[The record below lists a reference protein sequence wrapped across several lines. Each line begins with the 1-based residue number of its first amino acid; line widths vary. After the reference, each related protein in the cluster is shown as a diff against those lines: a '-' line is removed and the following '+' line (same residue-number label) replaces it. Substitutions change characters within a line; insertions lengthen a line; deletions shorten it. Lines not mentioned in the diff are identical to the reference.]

1 MDYRGYE
8 NKFNEIKK
16 NITDFL
22 MTRNQK
28 VLDYAN
34 GTVKSYL
41 DLLDKNDISIKSF
54 KLKIIHSEQT
64 CKKNILEFEQLLSEK
79 TSDIK
84 IFLDTFFL
92 DYDKNTQNYRFFQNR
107 KSDLLMINS
116 HLKRK
121 RQDALVRINN
131 YQKDLSIKNKE
142 KDALVNEK
150 TKNHN
155 QFIMELNRRL
165 AIDLQRCLDNC
176 TKEYLP
182 LERELLDVDE
192 NSAINNIKDKIKSIR
207 INSLDKQAELKNKY
221 YLTVKEEDIKFLTDI
236 EQIELEHE
244 RFKEESDIKVL
255 ECKKN
260 IQLYQLEENRNSFEY
275 DYNKDIQAITEF
287 KKYANEYLEY
297 VTRINSDIVNNLDD
311 SYDFEFLSNVKI
323 NKTAISFYKFGFFN
337 PVIKIME
344 GLKNIINVI
353 NEEFSKYLLE
363 YKNIRNTM
371 YSQISDRLDRIDEVV
386 FKNKKTTLD
395 DYAETID
402 NGLNN
407 LYLDQYLSEEK
418 KCLMKFVNE
427 VLDIIIEITNNLNKD
442 LNDQNLNKKDFDF
455 DNILIDRKEFCSD
468 SDEYDEKLCAINE
481 NIKALKNDIEIYC
494 DLYVK
499 KRDKEKYTFS
509 AEEKNKKQKIEGNFN
524 SKVEIANK
532 EIKKTFDS
540 RNQRFQ
546 MEMKNISQTYI
557 KNHKE
562 TDEKL
567 KYYKNIL

>member
-64 CKKNILEFEQLLSEK
+64 CKKNILEFEQMLSEK

-192 NSAINNIKDKIKSIR
+192 SSAINNIKDKIKSIR

-221 YLTVKEEDIKFLTDI
+221 YLTVKEEDIKFLTDK

-353 NEEFSKYLLE
+353 NEEFSKYALE
-363 YKNIRNTM
+363 YKNLRNTM

-407 LYLDQYLSEEK
+407 LYLDQYLNEEK

-455 DNILIDRKEFCSD
+455 DNILIDRKEFHSD

-499 KRDKEKYTFS
+499 KRDKEKYNFS
-509 AEEKNKKQKIEGNFN
+509 VEEKNKKQKIEGNFN

-532 EIKKTFDS
+532 ESKKTFDS

-546 MEMKNISQTYI
+546 REMKNISQTYI
-557 KNHKE
+557 KNHKD

>member
-64 CKKNILEFEQLLSEK
+64 CKKNILEFEQMLSEK

-84 IFLDTFFL
+84 MFLDAFFL

-155 QFIMELNRRL
+155 QFIAELNRRL

-192 NSAINNIKDKIKSIR
+192 SNAINNIKDKIKSIR

-221 YLTVKEEDIKFLTDI
+221 YLTVKEEDVKFLTDK

-353 NEEFSKYLLE
+353 NEEFSKYALE
-363 YKNIRNTM
+363 YKNLRNTM
-371 YSQISDRLDRIDEVV
+371 YSQISNRLDRIDEVV

>member
-64 CKKNILEFEQLLSEK
+64 CKKNILEFEQMLSEK

-192 NSAINNIKDKIKSIR
+192 SSAINNIKDKIKSIR

-221 YLTVKEEDIKFLTDI
+221 YLTVKEEDIKFLTDK

-353 NEEFSKYLLE
+353 NEEFSKYTLE
-363 YKNIRNTM
+363 YKNLRNTM

-407 LYLDQYLSEEK
+407 LYLDQYLNEEK

-455 DNILIDRKEFCSD
+455 DNILIDRKEFYSD

-499 KRDKEKYTFS
+499 KRDKEKYNFS
-509 AEEKNKKQKIEGNFN
+509 VEEKNKKQKIEGNFN

-532 EIKKTFDS
+532 ESKKTFDS

-546 MEMKNISQTYI
+546 REMKNISQTYI
-557 KNHKE
+557 KNHKD
-562 TDEKL
+562 TNEKL

>member
-64 CKKNILEFEQLLSEK
+64 CKKNILEFEQMLSEK

-84 IFLDTFFL
+84 MFLDTFFL

-155 QFIMELNRRL
+155 QFIAELNRRL

-192 NSAINNIKDKIKSIR
+192 SSAINNIKDKIKSIR

-221 YLTVKEEDIKFLTDI
+221 YLTVKEEDVKFLTDK

-353 NEEFSKYLLE
+353 NEEFSKYALE
-363 YKNIRNTM
+363 YKNLRNTM
-371 YSQISDRLDRIDEVV
+371 YSQISNRLDRIDEVV

>member
-64 CKKNILEFEQLLSEK
+64 CKKNILEFEQMLSEK

-84 IFLDTFFL
+84 MFLDTFFL

-155 QFIMELNRRL
+155 QFIAELNRRL

-192 NSAINNIKDKIKSIR
+192 SSAINNIKDKIKSIR

-221 YLTVKEEDIKFLTDI
+221 YLTVKEEDVKFLTDK

-297 VTRINSDIVNNLDD
+297 LTRINSDIVNNLDD

-353 NEEFSKYLLE
+353 NEEFSKYALE
-363 YKNIRNTM
+363 YKNLRNTM
-371 YSQISDRLDRIDEVV
+371 YSQISNRLDRIDEVV

-468 SDEYDEKLCAINE
+468 SDEDDEKVCAINE

>member
-353 NEEFSKYLLE
+353 NEEFSKYALE
-363 YKNIRNTM
+363 YKNLRNTM
-371 YSQISDRLDRIDEVV
+371 YFQISNRLDRIDEVV

-524 SKVEIANK
+524 SKVETANK

-557 KNHKE
+557 KNHKD

>member
-64 CKKNILEFEQLLSEK
+64 CKKNILEFEQMLSEK

-84 IFLDTFFL
+84 MFLDAFFL

-155 QFIMELNRRL
+155 QFIAELNRRL

-192 NSAINNIKDKIKSIR
+192 SSAINNIKDKIKSIR

-221 YLTVKEEDIKFLTDI
+221 YLTVKEEDVKFLTDK

-275 DYNKDIQAITEF
+275 DYSKDIQAITEF

-353 NEEFSKYLLE
+353 NEEFSKYALE
-363 YKNIRNTM
+363 YKNLRNTM
-371 YSQISDRLDRIDEVV
+371 YSQISNRLDRIDEVV

>member
-64 CKKNILEFEQLLSEK
+64 CKKNILEFEQMLSEK

-84 IFLDTFFL
+84 MFLDTFFL

-155 QFIMELNRRL
+155 QFIAELNRRL

-192 NSAINNIKDKIKSIR
+192 SSAINNIKDKIKSIR

-221 YLTVKEEDIKFLTDI
+221 YLTVKEEDVKFLTDK

-297 VTRINSDIVNNLDD
+297 LTRINSDIVNNLDD

-353 NEEFSKYLLE
+353 NEEFSKYALE
-363 YKNIRNTM
+363 YKNLRNTM
-371 YSQISDRLDRIDEVV
+371 YSQISNRLDRIDEVV

>member
-64 CKKNILEFEQLLSEK
+64 CKKNILEFEQMLSEK

-84 IFLDTFFL
+84 MFLDAFFL

-142 KDALVNEK
+142 KDSLVNEK

-155 QFIMELNRRL
+155 QFIAELNRRL

-192 NSAINNIKDKIKSIR
+192 SSAINNIKDKIKSIR
-207 INSLDKQAELKNKY
+207 INSLDKQAEFKNKY
-221 YLTVKEEDIKFLTDI
+221 YLTVKEEDVKFLTDK

-353 NEEFSKYLLE
+353 NEEFSKYALE
-363 YKNIRNTM
+363 YKNLRNTM
-371 YSQISDRLDRIDEVV
+371 YSQISNRLDRIDEVV

-509 AEEKNKKQKIEGNFN
+509 AEEKNKKRKIEGNFN

>member
-41 DLLDKNDISIKSF
+41 YLLDKNDISIKSF

-64 CKKNILEFEQLLSEK
+64 CKKNILEFEQMLSEK

-84 IFLDTFFL
+84 MFLDTFFL

-155 QFIMELNRRL
+155 QFIAELNRRL

-192 NSAINNIKDKIKSIR
+192 SSAINNIKDKIKSIR

-221 YLTVKEEDIKFLTDI
+221 YLTVKEEDVKFLTDK

-297 VTRINSDIVNNLDD
+297 LTRINSDIVNNLDD

-353 NEEFSKYLLE
+353 NEEFSKYALE
-363 YKNIRNTM
+363 YKNLRNTM
-371 YSQISDRLDRIDEVV
+371 YSQISNRLDRIDEVV

-546 MEMKNISQTYI
+546 IEMKNISQTYI

>member
-64 CKKNILEFEQLLSEK
+64 CKKNILEFEQMLSEK

-84 IFLDTFFL
+84 MFLDAFFL

-142 KDALVNEK
+142 KDSLVNEK

-155 QFIMELNRRL
+155 QFIAELNRRL

-192 NSAINNIKDKIKSIR
+192 SSAINNIKDKIKSIR

-221 YLTVKEEDIKFLTDI
+221 YLTVKEEDVKFLTDK

-353 NEEFSKYLLE
+353 NEEFSKYALE
-363 YKNIRNTM
+363 YKNLRNTM
-371 YSQISDRLDRIDEVV
+371 YSQISNRLDRIDEVV

-546 MEMKNISQTYI
+546 MEMKNINQTYI

>member
-64 CKKNILEFEQLLSEK
+64 CKKNILEFEQMLSEK

-192 NSAINNIKDKIKSIR
+192 SSAINNIKDKIKSIR

-221 YLTVKEEDIKFLTDI
+221 YLTVKEEDVKFLTDK

-353 NEEFSKYLLE
+353 NEEFSKYALE
-363 YKNIRNTM
+363 YKNLRNTM

-455 DNILIDRKEFCSD
+455 DNILIDRKEFYSD

-499 KRDKEKYTFS
+499 KRDKEKYNFS
-509 AEEKNKKQKIEGNFN
+509 VEEKNKKQKIEGNFN

-532 EIKKTFDS
+532 ESKKTFDS

-546 MEMKNISQTYI
+546 REMKNISQTYI
-557 KNHKE
+557 KNHKD
-562 TDEKL
+562 TNEKL

>member
-363 YKNIRNTM
+363 YKNLRNTM
-371 YSQISDRLDRIDEVV
+371 YSQISNRLDRIDEVV

>member
-176 TKEYLP
+176 AKEYLP

-192 NSAINNIKDKIKSIR
+192 SSAINNIKDKIKSIR

-353 NEEFSKYLLE
+353 NEEFSKYALE
-363 YKNIRNTM
+363 YKNLRNTM
-371 YSQISDRLDRIDEVV
+371 YFQISNRLDRIDEVV

-524 SKVEIANK
+524 SKVETANK

-557 KNHKE
+557 KNHKD

>member
-64 CKKNILEFEQLLSEK
+64 CKKNILEFEQMLSEK

-84 IFLDTFFL
+84 MFLDAFFL

-155 QFIMELNRRL
+155 QFIAELNRRL

-192 NSAINNIKDKIKSIR
+192 SSAINNIKDKIKSIR

-221 YLTVKEEDIKFLTDI
+221 YLTVKEEDVKFLTDK

-353 NEEFSKYLLE
+353 NEEFSKYALE
-363 YKNIRNTM
+363 YKNLRNTM
-371 YSQISDRLDRIDEVV
+371 YSQISNRLDRIDEVV

>member
-155 QFIMELNRRL
+155 QFILELNRRL

-353 NEEFSKYLLE
+353 NEEFSKYALE
-363 YKNIRNTM
+363 YKNLRNTM
-371 YSQISDRLDRIDEVV
+371 YFQISNRLDRIDEVV

-524 SKVEIANK
+524 SKVETANK

-557 KNHKE
+557 KNHKD

>member
-64 CKKNILEFEQLLSEK
+64 CKKNILEFEQMLSEK

-84 IFLDTFFL
+84 MFLDAFFL

-142 KDALVNEK
+142 KDSLVNEK

-155 QFIMELNRRL
+155 QFIAELNRRL

-192 NSAINNIKDKIKSIR
+192 SSAINNIKDKIKSIR

-221 YLTVKEEDIKFLTDI
+221 YLTVKEEDVKFLTDK

-353 NEEFSKYLLE
+353 NEEFSKYALE
-363 YKNIRNTM
+363 YKNLRNTM
-371 YSQISDRLDRIDEVV
+371 YSQISNRLDRIDEVV